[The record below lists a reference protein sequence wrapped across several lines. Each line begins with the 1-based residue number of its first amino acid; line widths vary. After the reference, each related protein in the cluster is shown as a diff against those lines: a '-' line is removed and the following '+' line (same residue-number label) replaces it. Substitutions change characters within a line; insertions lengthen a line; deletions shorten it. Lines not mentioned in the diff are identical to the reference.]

1 MAWKSLVLCVAV
13 VAAACTAG
21 ENAPLEEIQ
30 RTRSGAVDVVL
41 LSSDAAI
48 RKGLDSFTIEFRAAD
63 GQLVDVGAVKANAT
77 MPMAGMAPMAGE
89 VTVQPAGAKGRYSVS
104 SKLSM
109 AGTWRIDVEWN
120 GPAGAGTATLSTAAQ

>member
-1 MAWKSLVLCVAV
+1 MAWKSLVPCVAV
-13 VAAACTAG
+13 AAAACTAG
-21 ENAPLEEIQ
+21 GDVTLEEIQ
-30 RTRSGAVDVVL
+30 RTRSGALDVVL

-48 RKGLDSFTIEFRAAD
+48 SKGSDSFTIEFRAAD

-77 MPMAGMAPMAGE
+77 MPMAGMAPMAGDI
-89 VTVQPAGAKGRYSVS
+89 TVQPAGAKGRYSVS

-120 GPAGAGTATLSTAAQ
+120 GPTGSGTATLSAAAQ